1 MILVP
6 VTVTKNKKNRG
17 QSHGKKAGFS
27 DMGGANP
34 QFPQR
39 KNFFFI
45 NLAAL
50 SRYQNFG
57 VL

>member
-1 MILVP
+1 MP